1 MVWLL
6 APLAAIAEATQFVGL
21 FLRLDAKQL
30 IPSLPVGL
38 ESGLFVLLIILDVC
52 TYLLTRSLQ
61 AVVGWHA
68 GGGGGTA
75 GELKQQLLR
84 ASIRLDLLLVL
95 PVLLYATADLLLALG
110 TALDA
115 PLFYATIGAL
125 GAYTFYL
132 GFLQCA
138 LRWPR
143 GAFARVAI
151 VLGAAQ
157 LLALLAVSILV
168 LQAAEGSAEHLL
180 GNSTPNTN
188 HSFLAFSRSS
198 STHGVAF
205 FLVGV
210 AAALRSLQL
219 GLACL
224 IFRHAPRTADTSSS
238 LVRTLVRATSDTSA
252 LMRALS
258 HEAVQHV
265 VKGEV
270 ISIRREGHPE
280 SRGFARFELETLS
293 FRFSAQDAVGLDQMT
308 SVKHVPLECAS
319 SLSSSSL
326 DSGTEAN
333 QGEQV
338 AKQRQRERLS
348 GDGLT
353 IEHHRNALRINYLD
367 TQGGDKCLE
376 VELGSSAARERWR
389 EGLSLLC
396 GAVPWPTLP
405 RGEALWARRVF
416 NQADVARQG
425 LVDESSLP
433 LLLAAA
439 NTTPHAQQDALP
451 HALAA
456 LARSGGKLSHHG

>member
-6 APLAAIAEATQFVGL
+6 APLAAVAEATQFVGL
-21 FLRLDAKQL
+21 FFRLDVKQF
-30 IPSLPVGL
+30 ISSLPVRL

-110 TALDA
+110 TTLDA

-132 GFLQCA
+132 ALLLCA
-138 LRWPR
+138 SRWPR
-143 GAFARVAI
+143 GAAARVAM

-168 LQAAEGSAEHLL
+168 LQAAEGGAEHL
-180 GNSTPNTN
+180 GNDSPNTN
-188 HSFLAFSRSS
+188 RSSLAFSRSS
-198 STHGVAF
+198 SAHGVAF
-205 FLVGV
+205 LLVGV

-224 IFRHAPRTADTSSS
+224 ILRHAPRTADTSSS
-238 LVRTLVRATSDTSA
+238 LVRTLVRATADTSA
-252 LMRALS
+252 LVRALS

-270 ISIRREGHPE
+270 VSIRREGHPE

-308 SVKHVPLECAS
+308 SVEHVLLECAS
-319 SLSSSSL
+319 PFSSSSR
-326 DSGTEAN
+326 DSGMEAN
-333 QGEQV
+333 QVEQE
-338 AKQRQRERLS
+338 ARQRRCGRS
-348 GDGLT
+348 SSDGLT
-353 IEHHRNALRINYLD
+353 IERHRNALSINYLD

-376 VELGSSAARERWR
+376 VVLGSSAARERWQ

-396 GAVPWPTLP
+396 GAVPWSTLP

-425 LVDESSLP
+425 LLDEASLP

-439 NTTPHAQQDALP
+439 NTAPRAQQYALP